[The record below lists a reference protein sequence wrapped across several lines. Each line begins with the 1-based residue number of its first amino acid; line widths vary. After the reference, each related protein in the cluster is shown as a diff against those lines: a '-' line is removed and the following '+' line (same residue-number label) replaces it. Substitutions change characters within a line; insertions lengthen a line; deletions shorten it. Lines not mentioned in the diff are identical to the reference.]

1 MAQFETIGF
10 IGLGVMGEPM
20 CGHIAEKLDV
30 RVIAHDL
37 DQAPLQRL
45 AAKGVV
51 SGASVAALAAEA
63 DLVLMSLPGTREV
76 EAVCL
81 GEDGLLAHGR
91 PGLLVA
97 DLSTCAVAAAQRIA
111 AALDERGIRFCD
123 APVARTAQAARDG
136 TLSIMVG
143 GRREDFDRLEPVLR
157 ATATDVT
164 HAGAVGMGQA
174 AKILNNMICFQ
185 TAVAVAEAL
194 AMARRIGMDQEALY
208 DILSKGSADSFV
220 LRHHGH
226 NAMWPED
233 FPPNTYSTLYALK
246 DADYALELAR
256 DTGVAARG
264 AELARALL
272 RETADL
278 GFGDE
283 YYPVL
288 LKAVEDASS

>member
-1 MAQFETIGF
+1 MADFETIGF
-10 IGLGVMGEPM
+10 VGLGVMGEPM
-20 CGHIAEKLDV
+20 CGHIAEKLDA
-30 RVIAHDL
+30 RVLAHDL
-37 DQAPLQRL
+37 DQAPMRRL
-45 AAKGVV
+45 EAKGVEP
-51 SGASVAALAAEA
+51 GTSVAELAAEA
-63 DLVLMSLPGTREV
+63 DLVLLSLPGTSQV

-81 GEDGLLAHGR
+81 GDGGLLSGAR

-97 DLSTCAVAAAQRIA
+97 DLSTCAVAAARRIA
-111 AALDERGIRFCD
+111 TALGERGIRFCD

-143 GRREDFDRLEPVLR
+143 GPLEEFIRLEPVLR

-164 HAGAVGMGQA
+164 HAGEVGMGQA

-194 AMARRIGMDQEALY
+194 TMARRIGMDQDTLY

-220 LRHHGH
+220 LRHHGRK
-226 NAMWPED
+226 AMWPGS

-256 DTGVAARG
+256 DTAVDARG
-264 AELARALL
+264 AELARTLL
-272 RETADL
+272 QETADL
-278 GFGDE
+278 GYGED
-283 YYPVL
+283 YYPALV
-288 LKAVEDASS
+288 KAVDDASS